1 MGQAVYPVPW
11 KRHPQEMGEDEITRF
26 LAALAVHGHVSASAQ
41 NQAPWA
47 LAFLLC
53 HVLGQNLGW
62 SEGVVHAKR
71 PQRLR
76 DVVTRPEVKAML
88 GALEG
93 MHWMMAGL
101 LYGAGLRLLEC
112 LRLSVKDI
120 DFATH
125 QILLREGKGIR
136 IGERCFQQLCK
147 NR

>member
-1 MGQAVYPVPW
+1 LDQAVYPVPW

-26 LAALAVHGHVSASAQ
+26 LSALAVHGQVSASAQ
-41 NQAPWA
+41 NQALCA
-47 LAFLLC
+47 LAFLFC

-62 SEGVVHAKR
+62 SEDVVHAKR

-93 MHWMMAGL
+93 MHWIMASL

-112 LRLSVKDI
+112 LRLSVRTLISPPTRFCSVK
-120 DFATH
+120 A
-125 QILLREGKGIR
+125 RA
-136 IGERCFQQLCK
+136 
-147 NR
+147 